1 MRHHRRSSELC
12 SSCEHQ
18 VVVRYTIR
26 VLETGADLNMLGMHM
41 LYSRC
46 DDSVWG
52 IRRKKARIWYKRLV
66 FMSGEDREAWLF
78 TAYDQHDE

>member
-1 MRHHRRSSELC
+1 
-12 SSCEHQ
+12 
-18 VVVRYTIR
+18 
-26 VLETGADLNMLGMHM
+26 M

-66 FMSGEDREAWLF
+66 LMSGEDREAWLF